1 MLPTTLQKVPND
13 ALIHDLLQAE
23 RICFRTEKGM
33 FQKQRP
39 VCFAKHQHTCRINI
53 YPA

>member
-13 ALIHDLLQAE
+13 ILIHGFLQAE
-23 RICFRTEKGM
+23 RICFRTEKGT
-33 FQKQRP
+33 FQKQKP
-39 VCFAKHQHTCRINI
+39 VYFAKHQHTCRINI